1 MDERYFV
8 NPLNGT
14 QRPIRV
20 IGFRPGDPVF
30 GRAELQHAGAL
41 LTRSDTALI
50 DRRSRPYYGPLRLG
64 PSQLGRRTL
73 DVVGTF
79 ALGADLDES
88 GNLLVGEDTY
98 FRVARTPRTEVEI
111 VLVKTAPGIDPRAV
125 AAALNA
131 SLPGDARAM
140 TKRDMLA
147 RDIDY
152 WDTGTPVS
160 LVVAIGMVM
169 GFLVG
174 IVICYQILYTE
185 IADHLPQFATLRAMG
200 FGAAHVIAVVLWQ
213 ALLLACVASAPS
225 LAAGA
230 LLYAVLGGLSGL
242 LLDLT
247 LGRAA
252 LVFGLTAAMC
262 AAAGLIALRRV
273 LQADPAELF

>member
-1 MDERYFV
+1 V
-8 NPLNGT
+8 G
-14 QRPIRV
+14 
-20 IGFRPGDPVF
+20 PVA
-30 GRAELQHAGAL
+30 R
-41 LTRSDTALI
+41 
-50 DRRSRPYYGPLRLG
+50 
-64 PSQLGRRTL
+64 
-73 DVVGTF
+73 
-79 ALGADLDES
+79 GADLDES
-88 GNLLVGEDTY
+88 GNLLVAEDTY
-98 FRVARTPRTEVEI
+98 FRVARTPRTAVEM
-111 VLVKTAPGIDPRAV
+111 VLVKTGPGSDPRAV

-131 SLPGDARAM
+131 SLPGDVRAM
-140 TKRDMLA
+140 TKRAMLA

-230 LLYAVLGGLSGL
+230 LLYAVLGSLSGL